1 MAASSLQEEI
11 CQARI
16 TFDVAVVSCMLHGNH
31 RAVVILLLP
40 SSPLI
45 HAHIQTIQEQQGILF
60 ASPAHVHRVMYSG
73 RGIIAHNTE
82 FRPDLVDSRGY
93 LPVEWWIMSKTE
105 AKNAEPKENEGRWR
119 RGVKVEE
126 RSEGG
131 ERRVGGRRDRRGVER
146 GGESTDKQSALCCS

>member
-1 MAASSLQEEI
+1 MPGKNH
-11 CQARI
+11 
-16 TFDVAVVSCMLHGNH
+16 FDVAVVSCMLHGNH

-40 SSPLI
+40 SSPLT

-73 RGIIAHNTE
+73 RGIIAPNTE

-105 AKNAEPKENEGRWR
+105 AKNAELKKNEGRWR
-119 RGVKVEE
+119 ERGVK
-126 RSEGG
+126 G

-146 GGESTDKQSALCCS
+146 EE